1 MTSTK
6 GRLVRGWSGM
16 LCLSLAAAAGCSES
30 RNRHDVEWTSAPP
43 GRLIAVAPALNFS
56 GSPDFDPVKVADIMA
71 SELSETP
78 GIGVIG
84 VNRVLAVLVEQSVD
98 RIQSPQ
104 HARAVCER
112 LGADAILV
120 FAITEYDPY
129 TPVVG
134 VAAQMYGR
142 QSTDRQFDP
151 VATSRMARPFEH
163 VASDQGPR
171 PYAEVQRIFN
181 AEHADVQSDVKDYSD
196 SRTAN
201 KSPYG
206 WKKYLRSQQWYL
218 RFCCSRVC
226 RDLNQ
231 QSMWGGQQTPAV
243 VDVAADSEAGR

>member
-1 MTSTK
+1 
-6 GRLVRGWSGM
+6 M

-142 QSTDRQFDP
+142 QPTDRQFDP

-206 WKKYLRSQQWYL
+206 WKKYLRSQQWFL